1 MRVPDKAID
10 SAYATAI
17 HNGFSLSRE
26 GLKRD
31 LRAWFTAAM
40 PFIERAVVLRER
52 RATVRLLKRRVRFYR
67 REDFEAVAAELEQLI
82 ATIEH
87 GEHV

>member
-1 MRVPDKAID
+1 MQVPDKAVD

-17 HNGFSLSRE
+17 RNGFSLSRE
-26 GLKRD
+26 GLKKD
-31 LRAWFTAAM
+31 LRDWFAAAM

-52 RATVRLLKRRVRFYR
+52 RAIARLLKRRMRFYR

-82 ATIEH
+82 TTIER
-87 GEHV
+87 GEYV